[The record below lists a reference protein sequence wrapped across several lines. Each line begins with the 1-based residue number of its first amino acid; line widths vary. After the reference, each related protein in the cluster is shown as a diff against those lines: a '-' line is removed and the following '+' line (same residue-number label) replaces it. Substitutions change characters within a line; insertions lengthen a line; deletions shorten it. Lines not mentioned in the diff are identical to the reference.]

1 MPMLLAWCKISRHD
15 WLVSRLGLEPKLL
28 RIWYDHII
36 LFLQFIFFV
45 TCLYPHPAL
54 SHPHPPKNNLQKLG
68 YWRLIWS
75 KKRRLV
81 FALRAKWI
89 WFKKRD
95 CCDVY
100 LFGDHHGWHAPMNL
114 DINLIDSE
122 KKKFTHI
129 CTCASEEKKSQWGET
144 LNWGTRQVKEKSF
157 CRGTKEEIFQQHKMG
172 DEPCTHTTEPQVF
185 LIISRTLS
193 SDSPSDVSSKRLN

>member
-1 MPMLLAWCKISRHD
+1 MQDLPAWLIGVTIGSWAQIATD
-15 WLVSRLGLEPKLL
+15 M
-28 RIWYDHII
+28 IWSYHII
-36 LFLQFIFFV
+36 FTIYIF
-45 TCLYPHPAL
+45 CHL
-54 SHPHPPKNNLQKLG
+54 SVPPSCTLAPNPPKNNLQKFG
-68 YWRLIWS
+68 YWRLIWR

-89 WFKKRD
+89 WLKKRD

>member
-1 MPMLLAWCKISRHD
+1 MQDLPAWLIGVTIGSWAQIATD
-15 WLVSRLGLEPKLL
+15 M
-28 RIWYDHII
+28 IWSFHII
-36 LFLQFIFFV
+36 FTIYIF
-45 TCLYPHPAL
+45 CHL
-54 SHPHPPKNNLQKLG
+54 SVPPSCTLAPNPPKNNLQKFG

-75 KKRRLV
+75 KKRRLF

-89 WFKKRD
+89 WLKKRD

-172 DEPCTHTTEPQVF
+172 DEPCTHTTEPQVM
-185 LIISRTLS
+185 
-193 SDSPSDVSSKRLN
+193 SPMLRLQPHT